1 MLAIRYPTKSGR
13 AFVAIPNGYDEEDFA
28 AVGDLGEPSL
38 NELLIVHTG
47 SINQDFRDPRPMFEA
62 LREAAA
68 AGLVDLSRIRI
79 RFLGGGPFG
88 ESSAMQQAIE
98 RAGLLSRVEFRPRV
112 SYETSL
118 AELSRAGIL
127 LLLQA
132 SLDTVEL
139 VPAKLFEYL
148 RAGRP
153 VIALVPEGA
162 TAEVLRDTGGG
173 WVVDPRDA
181 SALRRTIV
189 AAYQRWANHH
199 LGSLTADRA
208 ALEKFSRERLAG
220 ILAAQ
225 FDALVDSEHS
235 SI

>member
-38 NELLIVHTG
+38 DELLIVHTG
-47 SINQDFRDPRPMFEA
+47 GISQDFRDPRPMFEA

-98 RAGLLSRVEFRPRV
+98 RAGLLFRVEFGPRV

-132 SLDTVEL
+132 SLDTVDL

-153 VIALVPEGA
+153 VMALVPEGA
-162 TAEVLRDTGGG
+162 TAEILRDTGGG

-181 SALRRTIV
+181 SGLRQTIV

-208 ALEKFSRERLAG
+208 ALAKFSRERLAEA
-220 ILAAQ
+220 LAAQ
-225 FDALVDSEHS
+225 FDALVDNK
-235 SI
+235 